1 MSLSHHNLVVW
12 QRADDLFIEVHLLTR
27 ECFPAI
33 EKYELGSQVRR
44 AAFSVPSNLVEGI
57 ARRGELE
64 PIKFFNI
71 ASAWLSE
78 LGYGLHAAWRLGYI
92 DIDRA
97 RLDDLEHKIRMVAAP
112 LHGLI
117 RRYRVK
123 GALVKAIPAVI
134 AVIATWFF
142 VA

>member
-1 MSLSHHNLVVW
+1 MALPHHNLVVW

-44 AAFSVPSNLVEGI
+44 AAFSVPSNIVEGI
-57 ARRGELE
+57 ARKGERE
-64 PIKFFNI
+64 SINFFNI
-71 ASAWLSE
+71 ASASLSE

-92 DIDRA
+92 ERA
-97 RLDDLEHKIRMVAAP
+97 KLEDLEQKVRMVSGP

-117 RRYRVK
+117 RRYRTEGAIVK
-123 GALVKAIPAVI
+123 SHQP
-134 AVIATWFF
+134 
-142 VA
+142 